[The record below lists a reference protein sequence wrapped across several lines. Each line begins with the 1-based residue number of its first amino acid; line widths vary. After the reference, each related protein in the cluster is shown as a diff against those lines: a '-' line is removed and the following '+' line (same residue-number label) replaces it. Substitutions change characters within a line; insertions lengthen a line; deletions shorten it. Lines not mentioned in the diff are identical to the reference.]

1 MKRHMLTISLVALGL
16 CVLGVSA
23 AAQDT
28 PPGAPNQ
35 DFFKINYFA
44 NNGVAGAPDAT
55 VRLDNPG
62 SPAITPTAG
71 VKTDVATGDIN
82 LCAMIYVFDNDQ
94 QLTECCGCLLTPD
107 GLRTLSVTH
116 DLTSNPLTSVISNNG
131 VIKIVSALP
140 NPAGDELCDP
150 DGGNEPVPTIR
161 AWASHIQN
169 KVGAA
174 YPVTETAFTD
184 ATLSEPEFGSLNE
197 GCLFVERLGSG
208 KGICSCGTGD

>member
-1 MKRHMLTISLVALGL
+1 MKRHMLTISLVVLGL
-16 CVLGVSA
+16 CVFGVSA

-28 PPGAPNQ
+28 PPGVPVQ

-55 VRLDNPG
+55 VRIDNPG
-62 SPAITPTAG
+62 SPIDDSEPSA
-71 VKTDVATGDIN
+71 DVSEGDVN

-94 QLTECCGCLLTPD
+94 QLSECCGCLVTPD

-116 DLTSNPLTSVISNNG
+116 DLTSNPLTGVVSNNG

-140 NPAGDELCDP
+140 NNSPCNPATGYEAQ
-150 DGGNEPVPTIR
+150 PTVR

-169 KVGAA
+169 KVGTA
-174 YPVTETAFTD
+174 YPITETAFTD
-184 ATLSEPEFGSLNE
+184 ATLSDAELSFNLQEQCSFAQ
-197 GCLFVERLGSG
+197 RLGSG
-208 KGICSCGTGD
+208 HAVCSCGTGD